1 MTHKTSLQRRIR
13 FLLIFFIFA
22 LSAAGLTAIP
32 LRWELGL
39 LNQWFG
45 TDSFLSEIL
54 PSMAAWISRVN
65 DSVQNGYGQYP
76 LLAYG
81 TDWLAFAH
89 IIIAVAFIGPLRDP
103 IRNIWVIEFGII
115 ACLLIVPWA
124 LIFGVV
130 REIPL
135 FWRVIDMS
143 FGIFGIVPLWLVRRD
158 ILSISVEL

>member
-1 MTHKTSLQRRIR
+1 MKNQTALQRRIR

-22 LSAAGLTAIP
+22 LTAAGLTAIP

-45 TDSFLSEIL
+45 IRSFLYQFS
-54 PSMAAWISRVN
+54 PAMAEWISRVN
-65 DSVQNGYGQYP
+65 DSVQNGYEQFP

-89 IIIAVAFIGPLRDP
+89 IVIAVAFIGPLRDP
-103 IRNIWVIEFGII
+103 IRNIWVIEFGMI
-115 ACLLIVPWA
+115 ACMLILPWA

-130 REIPL
+130 RSIPM
-135 FWRVIDMS
+135 FWTFVDMS
-143 FGIFGIVPLWLVRRD
+143 FGMLGIIPLWLVRRD
-158 ILSISVEL
+158 ILQLAREL